1 MRPIRAVAAVLGG
14 VMVMAFGLVAG
25 GVGPAF
31 GGGDD
36 KITICHAAGQEG
48 TTTFVTLHLPEQAVF
63 GQGGHF
69 NENGTPQA
77 GHEDDYMGPC
87 NNTPPTTTGE
97 EECDESSASTQYDPE
112 CPPDETETTPTEPT
126 DVCTNLGGAQSTTPP
141 GYKNENGICS
151 RVCPDGLPPTPGE
164 GAYDPNDDCKR
175 PPPVTTTTTT
185 TTPTPAVT
193 TTTTPTT
200 TTPTTTTPTPTTTP
214 PKTVAPKPK
223 PKTTSKPKTVKP
235 KTTTPKPD
243 APKVCKTLADGTK
256 RAWHKGGNG
265 LAAGCYA
272 IVMGSY

>member
-1 MRPIRAVAAVLGG
+1 MKKAATIIALAACAVLG
-14 VMVMAFGLVAG
+14 MFAAVAL
-25 GVGPAF
+25 A
-31 GGGDD
+31 GGDD
-36 KITICHAAGQEG
+36 
-48 TTTFVTLHLPEQAVF
+48 
-63 GQGGHF
+63 GH
-69 NENGTPQA
+69 G
-77 GHEDDYMGPC
+77 
-87 NNTPPTTTGE
+87 PPTTTTTGGGHTPVSVCHNGRTLTFDDDGYEAHIAHGDTLGE
-97 EECDESSASTQYDPE
+97 CEPDETETTPEECGDGQYQEE
-112 CPPDETETTPTEPT
+112 CVPPPTETTPTEPT
-126 DVCTNLGGAQSTTPP
+126 DVCTNLGGAQSSVPP
-141 GYKNENGICS
+141 GYKLENGICV

-214 PKTVAPKPK
+214 PKTVAPKP
-223 PKTTSKPKTVKP
+223 PKATSKPKAVKP